1 MSAVPHLDP
10 FGSGSYQPRGF
21 ARPRSVTPSA
31 VVMDGVRALGAYL
44 AAAARRRRNAR
55 LLSEMSDSM
64 LRDLGIARSD
74 LERVTRD
81 GR

>member
-10 FGSGSYQPRGF
+10 FGSAYRQPRGL
-21 ARPRSVTPSA
+21 ARPRSGPPAA
-31 VVMDGVRALGAYL
+31 VVMDAVRALGAYL
-44 AAAARRRRNAR
+44 AAAAGRRRNAR